1 MIFTDGKVLV
11 IRCSSDAS
19 LAAESNTRSIRL
31 SSPCICSKSC
41 AVAMSIITMD
51 SNAASC
57 CPVIVLTSF
66 TGATL
71 ASIARLS
78 PIDRLKRAAVDSLRM
93 IAPGSKSLSAIR
105 LPAVVGAASSGPAL
119 SATPS
124 LTLFSPLENVALRN
138 KLSAKRSTPSTCSVS
153 PAITTVPS
161 TTGAMLRTP
170 SSTRRRV

>member
-19 LAAESNTRSIRL
+19 LDAESNTRSIRL

-41 AVAMSIITMD
+41 AVAISIITMD

-66 TGATL
+66 TGAAL

-105 LPAVVGAASSGPAL
+105 LPAVVGAVSPAL
-119 SATPS
+119 SSTPA